1 MGTFFYYLC
10 NRNKTSGKKDDA
22 WRSRLPNGKRKHYP
36 MTTGE
41 YILIFSKIFG
51 SLALLIYG
59 MKVMSEALQ
68 KMAGSQLRHILGAM
82 TTNRFTGMLTGT
94 FITCA
99 VQSSSATTVMTV
111 SFVNAG
117 LLTLAQAISVIM
129 GANIGTTLT
138 AWIMSLGYNVD
149 LTMVVFPAFFV
160 GIMLIYSKKRRY
172 IGDFLFGIAFLFF
185 SLVLLSTA
193 GKDLD
198 LAHNPG
204 AIEFFSSFNV
214 NSHWTILI
222 FLAIGTVITCIV
234 QSSAAVMAITILLC
248 STGVLPI
255 YMGVALVMGENIGTT
270 ATANLAA
277 LGANTQ
283 ARRAAL
289 AHLVFNVF
297 GVIWVMCLF
306 YPFLNFVCNLAGYD
320 PESPVSLSATEMAVR
335 LPIVLA
341 AFHTCFNV
349 VNTAILIWFIPQLEK
364 LVCWIIRPKANQDEE
379 EFRLRFI
386 QGGLMKTPEL
396 SVYEAQKEIQS
407 FSERIQRMF
416 GMVLELLNEK
426 KPENFVKIFTRIEK
440 YETISDNMEI
450 EIAKYLDQ
458 VSDAHLSDDTKGKIR
473 AMLREISE
481 IESIGDSCYNS
492 ARTLN
497 RKMNE
502 KEDFTEQQYERLH
515 QMMELTDEAL
525 TQMNLMMKGQKT
537 GYDPNRSFNI
547 ENEINNYRNQLRN
560 QNINDVDNQLYA
572 YAVGTIY
579 MDIVQECEKLGD
591 YVVNV
596 VEARLGIKQVGA

>member
-1 MGTFFYYLC
+1 MSTSQYLVIFFQ
-10 NRNKTSGKKDDA
+10 
-22 WRSRLPNGKRKHYP
+22 
-36 MTTGE
+36 
-41 YILIFSKIFG
+41 ILG

-82 TTNRFTGMLTGT
+82 TTNRLTGMLTGT

-149 LTMVVFPAFFV
+149 LTIVVFPAFFL

-172 IGDFLFGIAFLFF
+172 FGDFLFGIAFLFF
-185 SLVLLSTA
+185 ALVLLSAA
-193 GKDLD
+193 GKDLN
-198 LAHNPG
+198 LEHNPSV
-204 AIEFFSSFNV
+204 IDFFSSFDTK
-214 NSHWTILI
+214 SHLTII
-222 FLAIGTVITCIV
+222 TFLLIGTVITCIV

-255 YMGVALVMGENIGTT
+255 YLGIALVMGENIGTT

-277 LGANTQ
+277 LGANAQ

-297 GVIWVMCLF
+297 GVIWVLCLF
-306 YPFLNFVCNLAGYD
+306 YPFVNFVCSLVGYNPD
-320 PESPVSLSATEMAVR
+320 GNMSAAQKATL

-341 AFHTCFNV
+341 MFHTCFNV
-349 VNTAILIWFIPQLEK
+349 CNTTVLIWFIPQIEK
-364 LVCWIIRPKANQDEE
+364 LVCQLIKPKADKEDED
-379 EFRLRFI
+379 FRLRFI
-386 QGGLMKTPEL
+386 QTGIMKTPEL
-396 SVYEAQKEIQS
+396 SVFEAQKEISS
-407 FSERIQRMF
+407 FGERIQRMF
-416 GMVLELLNEK
+416 GMVRELLETKDGKAFEK
-426 KPENFVKIFTRIEK
+426 LYDRIEK
-440 YETISDNMEI
+440 YEGISDSMEI

-458 VSDAHLSDDTKGKIR
+458 VSDAHLSDDTKAKIR

-481 IESIGDSCYNS
+481 IESIGDSCFNI
-492 ARTLN
+492 ARTIK
-497 RKMNE
+497 RKVDN
-502 KEDFTEQQYERLH
+502 KEEFTEKQHENIH
-515 QMMELTDEAL
+515 QMFLLVDEAL
-525 TQMNLMMKGQKT
+525 TQMNFMFTHDRHTLDM
-537 GYDPNRSFNI
+537 NRTFNI
-547 ENEINNYRNQLRN
+547 ETEINTFRYQLRN
-560 QNINDVDNQLYA
+560 QNIEDVDNHLYT
-572 YAVGTIY
+572 YGIGTMY
-579 MDIVQECEKLGD
+579 MDIIQESEKLGD

-596 VEARLGIKQVGA
+596 AEARMGRR

>member
-1 MGTFFYYLC
+1 MSTSQYLVIFFQ
-10 NRNKTSGKKDDA
+10 
-22 WRSRLPNGKRKHYP
+22 
-36 MTTGE
+36 
-41 YILIFSKIFG
+41 ILG

-82 TTNRFTGMLTGT
+82 TTNRLTGMLTGT

-149 LTMVVFPAFFV
+149 LTIVVFPAFFL
-160 GIMLIYSKKRRY
+160 GIMLIYSKKKRY
-172 IGDFLFGIAFLFF
+172 FGDFLFGIAFLFF
-185 SLVLLSTA
+185 ALVLLSGA

-198 LAHNPG
+198 LEHNPSV
-204 AIEFFSSFNV
+204 IDFFSSFDTK
-214 NSHWTILI
+214 SHLTII
-222 FLAIGTVITCIV
+222 TFLLIGTVITCIV

-255 YMGVALVMGENIGTT
+255 YLGIALVMGENIGTT

-277 LGANTQ
+277 LGANAQ

-297 GVIWVMCLF
+297 GVIWVLCLF
-306 YPFLNFVCNLAGYD
+306 YPFVNLVCSLVGYNPD
-320 PESPVSLSATEMAVR
+320 GNMTAAQKATL

-341 AFHTCFNV
+341 MFHTCFNV
-349 VNTAILIWFIPQLEK
+349 CNTTVLIWFIPQIEK
-364 LVCWIIRPKANQDEE
+364 LVCQLIKPKTDKEDED
-379 EFRLRFI
+379 FRLRFI
-386 QGGLMKTPEL
+386 QTGIMKTPEL
-396 SVYEAQKEIQS
+396 SVFEAQKEISS
-407 FSERIQRMF
+407 FGERIQRMF
-416 GMVLELLNEK
+416 GMVRELLETKDGKAFEK
-426 KPENFVKIFTRIEK
+426 LYDRIEK
-440 YETISDNMEI
+440 YEGISDSMEI

-458 VSDAHLSDDTKGKIR
+458 VSDAHLSDDTKAKIR

-481 IESIGDSCYNS
+481 IESIGDSCFNI
-492 ARTLN
+492 ARTIK
-497 RKMNE
+497 RKVDN
-502 KEDFTEQQYERLH
+502 KEEFTEKQHENIH
-515 QMMELTDEAL
+515 QMFLLVDEAL
-525 TQMNLMMKGQKT
+525 TQMNYMFTHDRHTLDM
-537 GYDPNRSFNI
+537 NRTFNI
-547 ENEINNYRNQLRN
+547 ETEINTFRYQLRN
-560 QNINDVDNQLYA
+560 QNIEDVDNHLYT
-572 YAVGTIY
+572 YGIGTMY
-579 MDIVQECEKLGD
+579 MDIIQESEKLGD

-596 VEARLGIKQVGA
+596 AEARMGRR

>member
-1 MGTFFYYLC
+1 MSTSQYLVIFFQ
-10 NRNKTSGKKDDA
+10 
-22 WRSRLPNGKRKHYP
+22 
-36 MTTGE
+36 
-41 YILIFSKIFG
+41 ILG

-82 TTNRFTGMLTGT
+82 TTNQLTGMLTGT

-149 LTMVVFPAFFV
+149 LTIVVFPAFFL

-172 IGDFLFGIAFLFF
+172 FGDFLFGIAFLFF
-185 SLVLLSTA
+185 ALVLLSGA

-198 LAHNPG
+198 LEHNPSV
-204 AIEFFSSFNV
+204 IDFFSSFDTK
-214 NSHWTILI
+214 SHLTII
-222 FLAIGTVITCIV
+222 TFLLIGTVITCIV

-255 YMGVALVMGENIGTT
+255 YLGIALVMGENIGTT

-277 LGANTQ
+277 LGANAQ

-297 GVIWVMCLF
+297 GVIWVLCLF
-306 YPFLNFVCNLAGYD
+306 YPFVNLVCSLVGYNPD
-320 PESPVSLSATEMAVR
+320 GNMSAAQKATL

-341 AFHTCFNV
+341 MFHTCFNV
-349 VNTAILIWFIPQLEK
+349 CNTAVLIWFIPLIEKSVCQLIK
-364 LVCWIIRPKANQDEE
+364 PKADKEDED
-379 EFRLRFI
+379 FRLRFI
-386 QGGLMKTPEL
+386 QTGIMKTPEL
-396 SVYEAQKEIQS
+396 SVFEAQKEISS
-407 FSERIQRMF
+407 FGERIHRMF
-416 GMVLELLNEK
+416 GMVMELLGTTDHK
-426 KPENFVKIFTRIEK
+426 NFDKLYERIEK
-440 YETISDNMEI
+440 YEGVSDSMEI

-458 VSDAHLSDDTKGKIR
+458 VSDAHLSDDTKAKIR

-481 IESIGDSCYNS
+481 IESIGDSCFNIS
-492 ARTLN
+492 RTIK
-497 RKMNE
+497 RKKDN
-502 KEDFTEQQYERLH
+502 KEDFTDQQYQNIH
-515 QMMELTDEAL
+515 QMFKLVDEAL
-525 TQMNLMMKGQKT
+525 TQMNYMFTHDRHTLTMT
-537 GYDPNRSFNI
+537 HTFNI
-547 ENEINNYRNQLRN
+547 ETEINNYRNQLRN
-560 QNINDVDNQLYA
+560 QNLDDVDNHLYT
-572 YAVGTIY
+572 YGIGTMY
-579 MDIVQECEKLGD
+579 MDIIQECEKLGD

-596 VEARLGIKQVGA
+596 AEARVGVR